1 MVKNLLQRGTNLLLK
16 RQNSILSAAMILMIT
31 YAVSM
36 ILGILRERVLVSHFY
51 FCCRESLDAYYAA
64 FRLPDM
70 IFQLVVIGALSA
82 SFLPVFNEVLVK
94 NEKLAYRFSS
104 SVLNFLF
111 LIYMIFAGVIFIFS
125 KDISYLITGKFSSF
139 QIDLMANL
147 TRLMLFAQAFFLIS
161 NSLTAIIQ
169 SHQRFILPALAPLV
183 YNLSIILST
192 VFFSSVLGIWA
203 PAVGVV
209 VGALLHLLIQ
219 IPLALR
225 LGFSYQPVFDFN
237 LKETKEVFRLMLP
250 RTLALAVYQI
260 EATFSLFVATSLSAG
275 SLTIFHLA
283 QKLMDLPVRLFGT
296 SIGQASLPLL
306 SQQRAKNETQLFRE
320 TLVSSLSEILYLAFP
335 VTAVILILRI
345 PLVRIAYGAKTFPW
359 EATILTGK
367 VVALFSLAI
376 FSQSAIELLVRG
388 FYALHNTRIPL
399 LIGAFAVLVSISLSL
414 LFVFKFG
421 LGILGLAAATSIS
434 SFLQA
439 LFLFI
444 SLDRKIGEIIS
455 RENLIK
461 WWKMVFSA
469 LLSSIILWGVMK
481 ILDLFI
487 LDTTKTLNLLALTL
501 TTLSI
506 GIFFYFSLTKILGL
520 KEVDK
525 FLAVLG
531 KIDQWE
537 KTSSLP
543 TEVIESSSDSS

>member
-1 MVKNLLQRGTNLLLK
+1 MVKNFLQKGTNLFLR
-16 RQNSILSAAMILMIT
+16 RQSNILSAAMILMIT
-31 YAVSM
+31 YAASM
-36 ILGILRERVLVSHFY
+36 VLGILRERILVSHFY

-111 LIYMIFAGVIFIFS
+111 LIYVIFAVIIFVFA
-125 KDISYLITGKFSSF
+125 KDISYLITGKFSPF
-139 QIDLMANL
+139 QINLMAGL

-192 VFFSSVLGIWA
+192 IFFAPILGIWA

-209 VGALLHLLIQ
+209 AGAFFHLLIQ

-225 LGFSYQPVFDFN
+225 LGFSYQPVFDFK

-260 EATFSLFVATSLSAG
+260 EATFAVFMATSLSAG

-306 SQQRAKNETQLFRE
+306 SQQRAKNETHLFRE

-335 VTAVILILRI
+335 VMAAILILRV
-345 PLVRIAYGAKTFPW
+345 PLVRISYGAKTFPW
-359 EATILTGK
+359 EATILTGR
-367 VVALFSLAI
+367 VVALISFAI

-399 LIGAFAVLVSISLSL
+399 LIGAFAVLISVSLSF
-414 LFVFKFG
+414 LFVFKFS

-434 SFLQA
+434 SFFQA
-439 LFLFI
+439 LLLLIFLNK
-444 SLDRKIGEIIS
+444 KITGIIS
-455 RENLIK
+455 RENLVK
-461 WWKMVFSA
+461 WWKMIFST
-469 LLSSIILWGVMK
+469 LLFSIILWGAMKVM
-481 ILDLFI
+481 DSFI
-487 LDTTKTLNLLALTL
+487 LDTSKTLNLLALTL
-501 TTLSI
+501 TTLLI
-506 GIFFYFSLTKILGL
+506 GVFFYFSFTKILGL
-520 KEVDK
+520 KEADK
-525 FLAVLG
+525 FLAVLRR
-531 KIDQWE
+531 IDRWK
-537 KTSSLP
+537 KTSSLS
-543 TEVIESSSDSS
+543 TEIIDGSPDSS